1 MTDTAS
7 APSGRP
13 LPGGP
18 PSTASGEGN
27 ATSFFERFR
36 EQLAK
41 AIVGQDEAI
50 RLCAIA
56 LIASGHVLL
65 EGVPGT
71 GKTLL
76 AKAIARALTLEYG
89 RVQFTP
95 DLMPADILGT
105 SVFDL
110 ATRTFALRRGPIF
123 TNILLADEVNRA
135 PAKVQSALLEAMEE
149 RGVTL
154 EGQQLPLPSPFFV
167 MATQNPIEYEGTY
180 PLPEAQQD
188 RFLFKVRLDYPA
200 PADEMEVLRRWESGI
215 ELRDPVKAGVEPV
228 LGQADIDGCR
238 AEVARVVID
247 EKIRRY
253 VVDLAAAT
261 RAAPEIALGASTR
274 AEVLL
279 MLGARAYAAFAGHE
293 FVTPDHVKA
302 LLAPAFRHRLI
313 LRPEAE
319 VAGQTPDSV
328 LDAVAGRVVPPR

>member
-1 MTDTAS
+1 MQ
-7 APSGRP
+7 
-13 LPGGP
+13 
-18 PSTASGEGN
+18 
-27 ATSFFERFR
+27 ATEFYSRFR
-36 EQLAK
+36 EQLSK
-41 AIVGQDEAI
+41 AIVGQDGAI

-56 LIASGHVLL
+56 LVAQGHVLL

-76 AKAIARALTLEYG
+76 AKSIARALTLEYG

-105 SVFDL
+105 SVYDL
-110 ATRTFALRRGPIF
+110 STRTFTLRRGPIF
-123 TNILLADEVNRA
+123 TNVLLADEINRA
-135 PAKVQSALLEAMEE
+135 PAKVQAALLEAMEE

-154 EGQQLPLPSPFFV
+154 EGQQLPLPAPFFV
-167 MATQNPIEYEGTY
+167 LATQNPVEYEGTY

-200 PADEMEVLRRWESGI
+200 AEAEMEVLRRWESGI
-215 ELRDPVKAGVEPV
+215 ELRDPAKAGVEPV
-228 LGQADIDGCR
+228 LGGDDIAACR
-238 AEVARVVID
+238 EQVSKVVLD

-253 VVDLAAAT
+253 VVDLASAT
-261 RAAPEIALGASTR
+261 RMAPEITLGASTR

-279 MLGARAYAAFAGHE
+279 MLASRAHAAFDGHE
-293 FVTPDHVKA
+293 YVTPDDVKA

>member
-1 MTDTAS
+1 MVKSIASTTATEFY
-7 APSGRP
+7 A
-13 LPGGP
+13 
-18 PSTASGEGN
+18 
-27 ATSFFERFR
+27 RFR

-41 AIVGQDEAI
+41 AIVGQEDAI

-56 LIASGHVLL
+56 LIAQGHVLL

-76 AKAIARALTLEYG
+76 AKAIARSLALDYG

-105 SVFDL
+105 SVYDL
-110 ATRTFALRRGPIF
+110 TSRTFALRQGPIF
-123 TNILLADEVNRA
+123 TNVLLADEINRA

-154 EGQQLPLPSPFFV
+154 EGQQLELPSPFIV
-167 MATQNPIEYEGTY
+167 LATQNPIEYEGTY

-188 RFLFKVRLDYPA
+188 RFLFKVRLDYPSA
-200 PADEMEVLRRWESGI
+200 ADEMEVLRRWESGI
-215 ELRDPVKAGVEPV
+215 ELRDPAKAGVEPA
-228 LGQADIDGCR
+228 LGAADIDACR
-238 AEVARVVID
+238 AEVATVVLD

-253 VVDLAAAT
+253 VVDLASAT
-261 RAAPEIALGASTR
+261 RSAPEIALGASTR

-279 MLGARAYAAFAGHE
+279 MLAARAFAAFDSHD

-328 LDAVAGRVVPPR
+328 LDAVASRVVPPR

>member
-1 MTDTAS
+1 MSQTVEVS
-7 APSGRP
+7 APEFYAKLRD
-13 LPGGP
+13 
-18 PSTASGEGN
+18 
-27 ATSFFERFR
+27 
-36 EQLAK
+36 QLIK
-41 AIVGQDEAI
+41 GVVGQEDAI

-56 LIASGHVLL
+56 LVAQGHVLL

-76 AKAIARALTLEYG
+76 AKSIARALTLQYG

-95 DLMPADILGT
+95 DLMPADIVGT

-110 ATRTFALRRGPIF
+110 GTRTFSLRRGPIF
-123 TNILLADEVNRA
+123 TNVLLADEINRA

-154 EGQQLPLPSPFFV
+154 EGQQLPLPAPFFV
-167 MATQNPIEYEGTY
+167 LATQNPVEYEGTY

-200 PADEMEVLRRWESGI
+200 PADEMEILRRWESGI
-215 ELRDPVKAGVEPV
+215 QPRRPAIPGADPALSG
-228 LGQADIDGCR
+228 ADSEACKQQ
-238 AEVARVVID
+238 VAKVVID

-253 VVDLAAAT
+253 VVDLASAT
-261 RAAPEIALGASTR
+261 RQAPEIALGASTR

-279 MLGARAYAAFAGHE
+279 MLAARALAAFEGQQ

-319 VAGQTPDSV
+319 VGGQTPDSV
-328 LDAVAGRVVPPR
+328 LEAVASRVVPPRCSGGAA

>member
-1 MTDTAS
+1 MTTA
-7 APSGRP
+7 P
-13 LPGGP
+13 
-18 PSTASGEGN
+18 E
-27 ATSFFERFR
+27 FFARLR
-36 EQLAK
+36 EQLVK
-41 AIVGQDEAI
+41 AVVGQDDAI

-56 LIASGHVLL
+56 LVAQGHVLL

-76 AKAIARALTLEYG
+76 AKSIARALRLEYG

-110 ATRTFALRRGPIF
+110 ATRTFSLRRGPIF
-123 TNILLADEVNRA
+123 TNVLLADEINRA

-154 EGQQLPLPSPFFV
+154 EGQQLELPPPFFV
-167 MATQNPIEYEGTY
+167 LATQNPVEYEGTY

-215 ELRDPVKAGVEPV
+215 ELRDPVKAGVEPA
-228 LGQADIDGCR
+228 LGMADIQACR
-238 AEVARVVID
+238 DEVAKVVVD

-261 RAAPEIALGASTR
+261 RSAPEITLGASTR

-279 MLGARAYAAFAGHE
+279 MLAARAYAAFEGAE

-302 LLAPAFRHRLI
+302 LLAAAFRHRLI

-328 LDAVAGRVVPPR
+328 LDMVAGRVVPPR

>member
-1 MTDTAS
+1 MQ
-7 APSGRP
+7 
-13 LPGGP
+13 
-18 PSTASGEGN
+18 
-27 ATSFFERFR
+27 ATEFYARFR
-36 EQLAK
+36 EQLSK
-41 AIVGQDEAI
+41 AIVGQEDAI

-56 LIASGHVLL
+56 LVAQGHVLL

-76 AKAIARALTLEYG
+76 AKSIARALMLEYG

-105 SVFDL
+105 SVYDL

-123 TNILLADEVNRA
+123 TNVLLADEINRA

-154 EGQQLPLPSPFFV
+154 EGQQLPLPAPFFV
-167 MATQNPIEYEGTY
+167 LATQNPVEYEGTY

-200 PADEMEVLRRWESGI
+200 ADGEMEVLRRWESGI
-215 ELRDPVKAGVEPV
+215 ELRDPAKAGVEPALGSDDIAACREQGSKVV
-228 LGQADIDGCR
+228 L
-238 AEVARVVID
+238 D

-253 VVDLAAAT
+253 VVDLATAT
-261 RAAPEIALGASTR
+261 RTAPEITLGASTR

-279 MLGARAYAAFAGHE
+279 MLAARAHAAFDGHE
-293 FVTPDHVKA
+293 YVTPDDVKA

-328 LDAVAGRVVPPR
+328 LDAVAGRVIPPR

>member
-1 MTDTAS
+1 MADTTAVS
-7 APSGRP
+7 APEFYAR
-13 LPGGP
+13 L
-18 PSTASGEGN
+18 
-27 ATSFFERFR
+27 R
-36 EQLAK
+36 EQLIK
-41 AIVGQDEAI
+41 AVVGQEEAI

-56 LIASGHVLL
+56 LVAQGHVLL

-76 AKAIARALTLEYG
+76 AISIARALALEYG

-105 SVFDL
+105 SVYDL
-110 ATRTFALRRGPIF
+110 ANRTFALRRGPIF
-123 TNILLADEVNRA
+123 TNVLLADEINRA

-154 EGQQLPLPSPFFV
+154 EGQQLALPAPFFV
-167 MATQNPIEYEGTY
+167 LATQNPIEYEGTY

-188 RFLFKVRLDYPA
+188 RFLFKVRLDYPS

-228 LGQADIDGCR
+228 LGSADIESCR
-238 AEVARVVID
+238 TEVAKVVVD
-247 EKIRRY
+247 EKIRAY
-253 VVDLAAAT
+253 VVNLASAT
-261 RAAPEIALGASTR
+261 RTAPEIALGASTR

-279 MLGARAYAAFAGHE
+279 MLAARAYAAFEGQQ

-319 VAGQTPDSV
+319 VAGQSPDSV
-328 LDAVAGRVVPPR
+328 LEAVASRVVPPR

>member
-1 MTDTAS
+1 MSTPVATATDFYA
-7 APSGRP
+7 
-13 LPGGP
+13 
-18 PSTASGEGN
+18 
-27 ATSFFERFR
+27 RFR

-41 AIVGQDEAI
+41 AIVGQEDAI
-50 RLCAIA
+50 RLCAVA
-56 LIASGHVLL
+56 LVARGHVLL

-76 AKAIARALTLEYG
+76 AKAIARALALEYG

-110 ATRTFALRRGPIF
+110 ATRTFSLRRGPIF
-123 TNILLADEVNRA
+123 TNVLLADEINRA
-135 PAKVQSALLEAMEE
+135 PAKVQAALLEAMEE
-149 RGVTL
+149 HGVTL
-154 EGQQLPLPSPFFV
+154 EGQQLALPAPFFV

-188 RFLFKVRLDYPA
+188 RFLFKVRLDYPT

-215 ELRDPVKAGVEPV
+215 ELRDPVKAGVEPA
-228 LGQADIDGCR
+228 LGATDIESCR
-238 AEVARVVID
+238 AQVAHVVLD

-253 VVDLAAAT
+253 VVDLATAT
-261 RAAPEIALGASTR
+261 RVAPEIALGASTR

-279 MLGARAYAAFAGHE
+279 MLAARAYAAFDGHE

-328 LDAVAGRVVPPR
+328 LEAVASRVVPPR

>member
-1 MTDTAS
+1 VTGGTSTLATDFYAK
-7 APSGRP
+7 
-13 LPGGP
+13 
-18 PSTASGEGN
+18 
-27 ATSFFERFR
+27 FR

-41 AIVGQDEAI
+41 AVVGQDEAI
-50 RLCAIA
+50 RLCGIA
-56 LIASGHVLL
+56 LIAQGHVLL

-76 AKAIARALTLEYG
+76 AKSIARALTLDYG

-105 SVFDL
+105 SVYDL
-110 ATRTFALRRGPIF
+110 ATRQFALRKGPIF
-123 TNILLADEVNRA
+123 TNVLLADEINRA

-154 EGQQLPLPSPFFV
+154 EGQQLPLPAPFV
-167 MATQNPIEYEGTY
+167 VLATQNPIEYEGTY

-188 RFLFKVRLDYPA
+188 RFLFKVRLDYPT
-200 PADEMEVLRRWESGI
+200 PNDEMEVLRRWESGI
-215 ELRDPVKAGVEPV
+215 ELRDPAKAGVEPV
-228 LGQADIDGCR
+228 LSAADIDACR
-238 AEVARVVID
+238 EQVAKVVLD

-253 VVDLAAAT
+253 IVDLASAT
-261 RAAPEIALGASTR
+261 RSAPEIALGASTR

-279 MLGARAYAAFAGHE
+279 MLAARAHAAFDGHE
-293 FVTPDHVKA
+293 FVTPDDVKA

-319 VAGQTPDSV
+319 VAGMTPDSV

>member
-1 MTDTAS
+1 MATA
-7 APSGRP
+7 P
-13 LPGGP
+13 
-18 PSTASGEGN
+18 E
-27 ATSFFERFR
+27 FFARLR

-41 AIVGQDEAI
+41 AVVGQDDAI

-56 LIASGHVLL
+56 LVAQGHVLL

-76 AKAIARALTLEYG
+76 AKSIARALRLDYG

-110 ATRTFALRRGPIF
+110 ATRTFSLRRGPIF
-123 TNILLADEVNRA
+123 TNVLLADEINRA
-135 PAKVQSALLEAMEE
+135 PAKVQAALLEAMEE

-154 EGQQLPLPSPFFV
+154 EGQQLELPSPFIV
-167 MATQNPIEYEGTY
+167 LATQNPVEYEGTY

-188 RFLFKVRLDYPA
+188 RFLFKVRLDYPS

-215 ELRDPVKAGVEPV
+215 ELRDPAKAGVEPV
-228 LGQADIDGCR
+228 LDGADIQACR
-238 AEVARVVID
+238 AEVGTVVLD

-253 VVDLAAAT
+253 VVDLASAT
-261 RAAPEIALGASTR
+261 RSAPEIALGASTR

-279 MLGARAYAAFAGHE
+279 MLAARAYAAFEGHE